1 MYGNIVAW
9 NTAAVTS
16 MTQMFHAMPTFNA
29 DIGRWNVARVANMD
43 WMFVAAKAFNQDIS
57 VWNTASVS
65 SMGRMFYLASAFN
78 QNIASWNTASV
89 TTMSEVIPN
98 TSCLRAGMVAL
109 GRRHEHRAAHA
120 ARPASWRAKLRLI
133 AQLVMRCHY

>member
-16 MTQMFHAMPTFNA
+16 TTQMFY
-29 DIGRWNVARVANMD
+29 
-43 WMFVAAKAFNQDIS
+43 S
-57 VWNTASVS
+57 
-65 SMGRMFYLASAFN
+65 ASAFN